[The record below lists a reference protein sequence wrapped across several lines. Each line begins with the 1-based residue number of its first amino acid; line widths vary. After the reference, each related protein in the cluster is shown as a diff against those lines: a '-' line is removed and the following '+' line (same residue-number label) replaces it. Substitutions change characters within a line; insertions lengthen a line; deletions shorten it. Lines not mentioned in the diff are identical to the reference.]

1 MKLEKKVQGF
11 ENTAD
16 VKVEDGGEEEECC
29 MPIAKGRRPLKTGV
43 QIKEIDFI
51 PSPHI
56 VKENIQMFCRKRKIS
71 SHFNQKVL

>member
-43 QIKEIDFI
+43 QIKEKLVTDFI
-51 PSPHI
+51 PSPHYCQGKYSN
-56 VKENIQMFCRKRKIS
+56 VL
-71 SHFNQKVL
+71 QKKKNKFSF